1 MPIVKKQTGSVKK
14 PQPAPPKKSTTPPV
28 IKPTPPATPAPKQP
42 VKSSQA
48 GAQAQ
53 SGHMGTSKPNP
64 QAALAPTA
72 KVPLPKATPMKPTK
86 PQLTSG
92 KPALTPVSLRYEQ
105 ELLNNP
111 MLKKIDR
118 KMKEHPDLFGAV
130 LRASDSPEKAFNK
143 MFAMW
148 GKDEELDAKA
158 LKFFSKHDRTRT
170 FQTDGEDGSDPVAEA
185 ENIISEAPS
194 LIMNWDI
201 MSDQEREE
209 IVDIITRMRS
219 LNLDVEL
226 SSYNPKMWSL
236 SDLQL
241 IDQTLN
247 AMSET
252 ANSILA
258 DTFSNRQQEIITSS
272 VAWAGASQEDA
283 GLWRLLNGNNTLTF
297 YRDAGVETENGN
309 SVAYAGSSSDRSFPL
324 WQVLERSDGKPNETW
339 NPLSPETD
347 PRLTGVEG
355 TVRDAV
361 WYGQAAPGGII
372 LGDSAFNVIDRD
384 PTSNGLIAHE
394 VSHIILFGAGVERK
408 SILDTTN
415 LVLTENARS
424 SSMEFELQAD
434 ILANGFLGLLS
445 PDSDYGF
452 GEFVSGELRSKYA
465 SIQAQYYR
473 SWYTHASSD

>member
-170 FQTDGEDGSDPVAEA
+170 FQTDGEDGSD
-185 ENIISEAPS
+185 
-194 LIMNWDI
+194 
-201 MSDQEREE
+201 QEREE

-258 DTFSNRQQEIITSS
+258 DTFSNRQQEIINH
-272 VAWAGASQEDA
+272 WC
-283 GLWRLLNGNNTLTF
+283 
-297 YRDAGVETENGN
+297 
-309 SVAYAGSSSDRSFPL
+309 
-324 WQVLERSDGKPNETW
+324 
-339 NPLSPETD
+339 
-347 PRLTGVEG
+347 
-355 TVRDAV
+355 
-361 WYGQAAPGGII
+361 
-372 LGDSAFNVIDRD
+372 
-384 PTSNGLIAHE
+384 
-394 VSHIILFGAGVERK
+394 
-408 SILDTTN
+408 
-415 LVLTENARS
+415 
-424 SSMEFELQAD
+424 
-434 ILANGFLGLLS
+434 
-445 PDSDYGF
+445 
-452 GEFVSGELRSKYA
+452 
-465 SIQAQYYR
+465 
-473 SWYTHASSD
+473 